1 MGDNYVVIP
10 DFHAGNL
17 IISFLK
23 NNHIPQAHLARELD
37 MATPNLNRLL
47 KRDSIDTELLR
58 IISEKLRHN
67 FFADIS
73 GDVEEGDYFALA
85 SVPVGQ
91 HIEKRIKELQMTQ
104 SQLASILKVTPAEVS
119 RLLKKESFDAQK
131 LLKISRILN
140 YNFFQDFY
148 NFSES
153 TEFDENS
160 IVAVIKRYEEK
171 NERMQKAID
180 KMASEI
186 AQLRKK
192 LEDAGIDND
201 S

>member
-1 MGDNYVVIP
+1 
-10 DFHAGNL
+10 
-17 IISFLK
+17 
-23 NNHIPQAHLARELD
+23 
-37 MATPNLNRLL
+37 
-47 KRDSIDTELLR
+47 
-58 IISEKLRHN
+58 
-67 FFADIS
+67 
-73 GDVEEGDYFALA
+73 
-85 SVPVGQ
+85 
-91 HIEKRIKELQMTQ
+91 MTQ